1 MALTRDEFL
10 KRRRP
15 LPKIRVPV
23 PELGE
28 DAEVWVSKFNAKQRN
43 RFEEIATGGK
53 SGGVVNLRNVSA
65 KIVVLAC
72 VDDNG
77 RPLFTEADE
86 EEIGSYDWEAVQ
98 RIVTKAFELNGI
110 GINAVEEAAGK

>member
-10 KRRRP
+10 KRRTQ
-15 LPKIRVPV
+15 LPTIKVPV

-28 DAEVWVSKFNAKQRN
+28 DAEVFVQKFNARQRN

-53 SGGVVNLRNVSA
+53 IGGSVNLRNVSA

-72 VDDNG
+72 VDDSG
-77 RPLFTEADE
+77 KPLFTDADE
-86 EEIGSYDWEAVQ
+86 EEIGNYDWEVVQ
-98 RIVTKAFELNGI
+98 RIVDAVFRLNGI

>member
-1 MALTRDEFL
+1 MALSRDEFF

-15 LPKIRVPV
+15 RPKVKVQV

-28 DAEVWVSKFNAKQRN
+28 DAEVYVTKFNARQRN

-53 SGGVVNLRNVSA
+53 LGGVVNLRNVSA

-72 VDDNG
+72 VDEDG
-77 RPLFTEADE
+77 KPLFSDADE
-86 EEIGSYDWEAVQ
+86 EEIGGYDWEAVQ
-98 RIVTKAFELNGI
+98 RIVNAAFRLNGI
-110 GINAVEEAAGK
+110 ATNAVEEAAGK